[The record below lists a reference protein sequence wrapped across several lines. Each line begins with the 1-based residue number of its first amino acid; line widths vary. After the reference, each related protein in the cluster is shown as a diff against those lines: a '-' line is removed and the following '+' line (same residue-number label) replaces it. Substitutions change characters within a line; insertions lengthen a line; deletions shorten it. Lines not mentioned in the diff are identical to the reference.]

1 MEIVVRA
8 AVLWLFIFLVIR
20 ALGRKELSQLSPFEF
35 ILLVVIGDLIQQ
47 GVTEQDTSVTAAML
61 AVATLAVL
69 TVGMSYLSFRWRPAS
84 NVLEG
89 VPVIIIRD
97 GTMLRRVL
105 QIERLTQEEV
115 SDAAREQGIED
126 LREVRLGVLEADGAF
141 SFVRFSEQT
150 PEQERS
156 GKHRAE

>member
-47 GVTEQDTSVTAAML
+47 GVTQQDTSVTAAML

>member
-1 MEIVVRA
+1 MEIVIRA
-8 AVLWLFIFLVIR
+8 AILWLFVFLVLR

-35 ILLVVIGDLIQQ
+35 ILLVVMGDLIQQ

-61 AVATLAVL
+61 AVGTLAVL
-69 TVGMSYLSFRWRPAS
+69 TVGLSYLSFRWKSAS
-84 NVLEG
+84 KVLEG

-97 GTMLRRVL
+97 GTVLRRVFE
-105 QIERLTQEEV
+105 IERLTEEEV

-141 SFVRFSEQT
+141 SFVRFSDQT
-150 PEQERS
+150 LEQERI
-156 GKHRAE
+156 GKHEAE